1 MTPQDRALIMV
12 YESVKHRLPFGFETF
27 AEALKD
33 FDVVPLTQDGRVI
46 GGVLAKGNEVHIGYG
61 VKPKG
66 SIRPHLKM
74 TLGVMLDKYGYVVT
88 AVMADNKSGLR
99 FCERLGFVKLGE
111 ENGTIKLRCDRSNY
125 S

>member
-27 AEALKD
+27 AKALND
-33 FDVVPLTQDGRVI
+33 WDIVPLTQEGRVI

-61 VKPKG
+61 VKPKS

-111 ENGTIKLRCDRSNY
+111 ENGTIKLRCDRSKY

>member
-12 YESVKHRLPFGFETF
+12 YESVKHRLPFGIDEY
-27 AEALKD
+27 AEAIKD
-33 FDVVPLTQDGRVI
+33 FDIIPLTQEGRVI
-46 GGVLAKGNEVHIGYG
+46 GGVLAKGNEIHVGYG
-61 VKPKG
+61 IKPK
-66 SIRPHLKM
+66 STIRSHIRA
-74 TLGVMLDKYGYVVT
+74 TLEDMIDKYGYVVT